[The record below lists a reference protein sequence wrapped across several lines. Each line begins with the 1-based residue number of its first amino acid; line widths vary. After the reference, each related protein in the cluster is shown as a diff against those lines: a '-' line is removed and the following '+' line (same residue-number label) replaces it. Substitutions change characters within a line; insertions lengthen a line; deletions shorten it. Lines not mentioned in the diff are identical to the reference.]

1 MLNLICSSLVCF
13 SLVLVVTMTLECIHL
28 LLINKNV
35 MSLEDFSV
43 VYNVYKEIKE
53 EEDDCKL
60 IEELKLS

>member
-1 MLNLICSSLVCF
+1 
-13 SLVLVVTMTLECIHL
+13 
-28 LLINKNV
+28 

-60 IEELKLS
+60 IEERKLS